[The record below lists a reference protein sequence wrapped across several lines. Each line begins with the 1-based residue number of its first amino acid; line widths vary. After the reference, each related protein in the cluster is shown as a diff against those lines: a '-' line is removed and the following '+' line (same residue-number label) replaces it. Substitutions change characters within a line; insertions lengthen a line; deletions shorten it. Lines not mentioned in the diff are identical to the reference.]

1 MNLIVIARHLL
12 TLFDVPVGL
21 TEAQEWKEPVKE
33 EEVRISQGIVALHAT
48 SASAFMFLAMELEDL
63 Q

>member
-1 MNLIVIARHLL
+1 MNLIVIAHHLL
-12 TLFDVPVGL
+12 TLFDIRVGL
-21 TEAQEWKEPVKE
+21 TEAQERKELAKE